1 MKTIIFGASGLL
13 GQAIYAQ
20 AAIPMIAP
28 THAQLDVC
36 DHAAVQQYLAQ
47 QRPVLVI
54 NCTAYSAVDAAEDA
68 PEQAMALNHH
78 AVDNLVQACD
88 AVGASLVHFSTDF
101 VFDGWV
107 DSRHDGVTASTMDEL
122 AHAQQA
128 AVHTSLGSSSYPN
141 SPTARGLAHFSRSS
155 PYPAPAPAPR
165 ATPYTKADT
174 PRPLNVYGASKLA
187 GEQAVLASVGAHY
200 VFRVSWLY
208 GATGSNFFSQVRDWL
223 QQDRVLRIVAD
234 QVSVPNDVARL
245 ARAMNQWCQLAA
257 AQPAQFLPQHRGLYH
272 VTAAQAMS
280 RYDFA
285 QQVAAELGRQ
295 AIARLEPVPASAFS
309 ARAARPL
316 YSAMSAQHF
325 TRRFGII
332 I

>member
-1 MKTIIFGASGLL
+1 
-13 GQAIYAQ
+13 
-20 AAIPMIAP
+20 MIAT

-36 DHAAVQQYLAQ
+36 DHAAVRQYLVQ
-47 QRPVLVI
+47 QRPQLVI

-101 VFDGWV
+101 VFDGWA
-107 DSRHDGVTASTMDEL
+107 DSRHGGAMAGAVDEL
-122 AHAQQA
+122 AHTRQA
-128 AVHTSLGSSSYPN
+128 TVHA
-141 SPTARGLAHFSRSS
+141 SPRS
-155 PYPAPAPAPR
+155 
-165 ATPYTKADT
+165 TPYTEADT

-245 ARAMNQWCQLAA
+245 ARAMGQWCQLAA
-257 AQPAQFLPQHRGLYH
+257 VQPAQFLPQHRGLYH
-272 VTAAQAMS
+272 LTAAQAMS
-280 RYDFA
+280 RYAFA
-285 QQVAAELGRQ
+285 QQVAAQLGSQ
-295 AIARLEPVPASAFS
+295 AIARLEPVPASAFP

-316 YSAMSAQHF
+316 YSAMSAQRF
-325 TRRFGII
+325 TRQFGII

>member
-36 DHAAVQQYLAQ
+36 DHAAVRQYLAQ
-47 QRPVLVI
+47 QRPALVI

-68 PEQAMALNHH
+68 PEQAMALNHY
-78 AVDNLVQACD
+78 AVDNLVNACD

-101 VFDGWV
+101 VFDGWA
-107 DSRHDGVTASTMDEL
+107 DGRHDGAVAGSVGEFVPT
-122 AHAQQA
+122 QQA
-128 AVHTSLGSSSYPN
+128 AMQGSPN
-141 SPTARGLAHFSRSS
+141 SNPRS
-155 PYPAPAPAPR
+155 
-165 ATPYTKADT
+165 TPYTEADT

-272 VTAAQAMS
+272 LTAAQAMS